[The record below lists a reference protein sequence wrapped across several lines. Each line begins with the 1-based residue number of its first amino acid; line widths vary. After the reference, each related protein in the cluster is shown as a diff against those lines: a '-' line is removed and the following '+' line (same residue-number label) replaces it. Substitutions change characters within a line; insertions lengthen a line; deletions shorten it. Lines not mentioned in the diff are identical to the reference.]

1 MDEEMNNT
9 EQRRDNIAKL
19 GDFMCFA
26 VYSTNLAY
34 SRVYK
39 PVLDAL
45 GLTYPQ
51 YVTIICLWEQ
61 DNQTVKGLSEKLF
74 LEPSTMTPML
84 KRLEAAGYVR
94 RERDK
99 EDERSVR
106 VSLTDA
112 GRQLREK
119 AFDYREITAK
129 AAGLAPDEFRAL
141 QKAVVKLRT
150 NLIDAADQSGE
161 AAEASAGML
170 P

>member
-1 MDEEMNNT
+1 MSNHG
-9 EQRRDNIAKL
+9 QRRKDAARL

-26 VYSTNLAY
+26 IYSTNLAY

-45 GLTYPQ
+45 GLTYTQ
-51 YVTIICLWEQ
+51 YVTIICLWEE
-61 DNQTVKGLSEKLF
+61 DDQTVKGLSEKLF

-84 KRLEAAGYVR
+84 KRLEAMGYVR

-99 EDERSVR
+99 ADERSVR
-106 VSLTDA
+106 VSLTEA

-129 AAGLAPDEFRAL
+129 AAGLAPDEFRTL
-141 QKAVVKLRT
+141 QKAIVNLRT
-150 NLIDAADQSGE
+150 NLMN
-161 AAEASAGML
+161 AAESNVEAGSH

>member
-1 MDEEMNNT
+1 MSNKSNANKD
-9 EQRRDNIAKL
+9 AASL

-39 PVLDAL
+39 PVLEKL

-51 YVTIICLWEQ
+51 YLTIICLWEE

-84 KRLEAAGYVR
+84 KRLEAMGLLR
-94 RERDK
+94 RERDS

-106 VSLTDA
+106 VALTDT
-112 GRQLREK
+112 GRQVREK
-119 AFDYREITAK
+119 AFAYREITAK
-129 AAGLAPDEFRAL
+129 ASGLSPEEFRVL
-141 QKAVVKLRT
+141 QKAIVKLRT
-150 NLIDAADQSGE
+150 NLINASGQK
-161 AAEASAGML
+161 
-170 P
+170 